1 MRQHLKRLGSETAI
15 YGTSTIL
22 GRFLNFLLVPFY
34 TNVLVPGEY
43 GIVAYAYSIIAF
55 INVVY
60 VYGMESAYFKYT
72 STLELGT
79 PKNNFSTPFLSILST
94 SVLFSCLVGALAN
107 PIAHAMNIP
116 AHYESIILY
125 AAGILA
131 LDAMAVIPFA
141 ALRMEHKAKLF
152 ATIKFVNIFITVV
165 MNIILLV
172 VLKTG
177 LIGIFISGFIASAL
191 TLIILLPTIIR
202 HFMRSF
208 DGTLM
213 KALLRF
219 GLPSIPAGLAAMVVQ
234 VIDRPIL
241 RALTDDATVGIYQA
255 NYRLGI
261 IMMIIVSMYDFAWR
275 PFYFS
280 MAKEP
285 NAKEIFARVLTYLL
299 LFMSAAF
306 LVLTLFIGDIVQL
319 SFHGWHIIHPQYW
332 SGLNIVPIVLLGYLF
347 LGIYTNLSA
356 GIYIE
361 KKTKYLPLITFI
373 SAAVNVVANYLLIPS
388 MGMLG
393 AAWATFW
400 AYCVMAIV
408 GYVIVQR
415 MYPIK
420 YEYNRLLK
428 IAGSVAIIMIL
439 YYYFLPMMAALSESN
454 LLMIVSKVGLLM
466 LFIAL
471 MYMMGFFEK
480 REISVLRQIF
490 LRGKSVP
497 APMDD
502 GSAVGK

>member
-1 MRQHLKRLGSETAI
+1 
-15 YGTSTIL
+15 
-22 GRFLNFLLVPFY
+22 
-34 TNVLVPGEY
+34 
-43 GIVAYAYSIIAF
+43 
-55 INVVY
+55 
-60 VYGMESAYFKYT
+60 
-72 STLELGT
+72 
-79 PKNNFSTPFLSILST
+79 
-94 SVLFSCLVGALAN
+94 
-107 PIAHAMNIP
+107 MNIP
-116 AHYESIILY
+116 DQYESIILY

-152 ATIKFVNIFITVV
+152 ATIKFVNILVNVV
-165 MNIILLV
+165 MNVVLLV
-172 VLKTG
+172 VFKTG
-177 LIGIFISGFIASAL
+177 LIGIFISGLIASTL
-191 TLIILLPTIIR
+191 TLVMLLPTIARYFIR
-202 HFMRSF
+202 SL

-213 KALLRF
+213 RALLRF
-219 GLPSIPAGLAAMVVQ
+219 GLPSIPAGLSAMAVQ

-306 LVLTLFIGDIVQL
+306 LVLTLFIEDIVHL
-319 SFHGWHIIHPQYW
+319 SFHGWHIIHPKYW
-332 SGLNIVPIVLLGYLF
+332 GGLHIIPIVLLGYLF

-361 KKTKYLPLITFI
+361 KKTKYLPLITFV
-373 SAAVNVVANYLLIPS
+373 SAVVNVAANYFLIPS

-415 MYPIK
+415 IYPIK

-428 IAGSVAIIMIL
+428 IAGSIAIVMLL
-439 YYYFLPMMAALSESN
+439 YYYVLPMMTVLSQS
-454 LLMIVSKVGLLM
+454 ILLM
-466 LFIAL
+466 LLSKTGLLLLFVAL
-471 MYMMGFFEK
+471 MYMLGFFEG
-480 REISVLRQIF
+480 REISIVRQIF
-490 LRGKSVP
+490 RRGKSAPVP
-497 APMDD
+497 MNEE
-502 GSAVGK
+502 SVVEK